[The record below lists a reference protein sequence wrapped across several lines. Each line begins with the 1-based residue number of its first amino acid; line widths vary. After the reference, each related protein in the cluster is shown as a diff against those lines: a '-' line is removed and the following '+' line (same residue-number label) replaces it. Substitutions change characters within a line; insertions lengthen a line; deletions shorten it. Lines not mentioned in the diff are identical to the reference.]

1 MSQPSGCAT
10 VSPTKRPQKGG
21 FDTSAFS
28 VLLDDP
34 EIARWAN
41 ETGLRYRISCL
52 EALGVLAH
60 ALVVDARR

>member
-1 MSQPSGCAT
+1 M
-10 VSPTKRPQKGG
+10 GG

-41 ETGLRYRISCL
+41 ETGLRYRISRL

-60 ALVVDARR
+60 ALVIDTRR